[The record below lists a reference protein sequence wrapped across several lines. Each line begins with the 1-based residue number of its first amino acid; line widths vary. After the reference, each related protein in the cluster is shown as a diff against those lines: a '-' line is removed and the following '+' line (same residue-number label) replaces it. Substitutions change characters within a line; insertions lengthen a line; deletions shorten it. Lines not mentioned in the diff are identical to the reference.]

1 MGVAQTATFRWR
13 KAAPKGQ
20 LFYGH
25 SHTAP
30 TPKEYILQK
39 LGLVISNSLAIHLRD
54 AKLGQIVEPTDPYD
68 EDYVEQDAD
77 LHRATPSPGHTPPD
91 FEDGAALFRG
101 QLSATTTGAGTT
113 AGTRDITPFLT
124 NTFLDPTALGIA

>member
-1 MGVAQTATFRWR
+1 MR
-13 KAAPKGQ
+13 KTAPKGQ
-20 LFYGH
+20 LFYGR

-54 AKLGQIVEPTDPYD
+54 AKLGQLVKPTDPYD
-68 EDYVEQDAD
+68 KDYIEPDAD
-77 LHRATPSPGHTPPD
+77 LYHATPCPGHTPPD

-101 QLSATTTGAGTT
+101 QLSATTTGASAT